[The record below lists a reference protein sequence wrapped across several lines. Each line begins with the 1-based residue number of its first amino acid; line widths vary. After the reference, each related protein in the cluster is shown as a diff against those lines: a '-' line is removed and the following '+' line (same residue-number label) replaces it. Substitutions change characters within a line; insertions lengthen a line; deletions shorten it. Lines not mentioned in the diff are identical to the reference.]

1 MNACKQLCHN
11 QNLTTQYRVINN
23 WGRWGEIKRMNFEK
37 AKLHTR
43 TCEDQKDKLSQEK
56 TIRNENMTNEMDC
69 SQVGMIKNEN
79 IISEM
84 NFAQIYF

>member
-1 MNACKQLCHN
+1 
-11 QNLTTQYRVINN
+11 
-23 WGRWGEIKRMNFEK
+23 MNFEK

-84 NFAQIYF
+84 NFAQIYFFFKKKTRLAK